1 MTKPKQ
7 LELYPGLAHDLEE
20 ILIPA
25 DTIQKKVAELGK
37 KISQDYAGKELC
49 LVCVLKGAV
58 IFLSDLI
65 RSLVPPV
72 CYDFMAISSYGQD
85 TKSSGVVKILKDLD
99 ESIESKH
106 VLVVEDIVD
115 SGLTLHYILN
125 NLRARNVA
133 SLKVCA
139 LLDKPDHRKVSV
151 KVDYNGFIIPDKFV
165 VGYGLD
171 YNQKYR
177 NVPFIFTLKPEVYS

>member
-1 MTKPKQ
+1 MAKVKQ
-7 LELYPGLAHDLEE
+7 LGLYPEVANDIEE
-20 ILIPA
+20 ILLPA
-25 DTIQKKVAELGK
+25 QDIQKKVEELGK
-37 KISQDYAGKELC
+37 KISDDYRGKELF

-58 IFLSDLI
+58 VFLSDLI
-65 RSLVPPV
+65 RHLKPTMS
-72 CYDFMAISSYGQD
+72 YDFMAISSYGQD

-133 SLKVCA
+133 SLRVCA
-139 LLDKPDHRKVSV
+139 LLDKPDHRKVPV
-151 KVDYNGFIIPDKFV
+151 TVDYHGFLIPDKFV

-171 YNQKYR
+171 YNQNYR